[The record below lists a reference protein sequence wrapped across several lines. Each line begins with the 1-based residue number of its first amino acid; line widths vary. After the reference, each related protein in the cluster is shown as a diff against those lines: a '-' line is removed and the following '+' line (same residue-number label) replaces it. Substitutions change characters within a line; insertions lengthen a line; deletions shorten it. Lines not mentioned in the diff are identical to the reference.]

1 MDPQDFSV
9 TFRIRHPSIDPA
21 ELSRQLGI
29 EPQHAWRAGEPRR
42 LESGEVGS
50 GVYRETF
57 WVGLLPAPLALV
69 RDAAR
74 AAARPRGPLIAAVKT
89 GPVLPQITL
98 YFTLLKMKRAA
109 AFWRAFTDQG
119 GTVECRLQV
128 HKTDGFQLEMSQA
141 LMLMLVE
148 LKVAL
153 SIEVDGAQRGRT
165 RGLSRRRARRAEPSD
180 EADRAPH
187 HRDTEPEKDRHT
199 ARRASRRPRTR
210 SRRGATRTAG
220 AR

>member
-1 MDPQDFSV
+1 MDPQDFSIS
-9 TFRIRHPSIDPA
+9 FRIRHPSIDPA

-57 WVGLLPAPLALV
+57 WVGVLPASLPWSGMLPEMLPEL
-69 RDAAR
+69 RHGR
-74 AAARPRGPLIAAVKT
+74 AGPLIAAVKT

-98 YFTLLKMKRAA
+98 YFTLLKMKRAT
-109 AFWRAFTDQG
+109 AFWRALTDQG

-128 HKTDGFQLEMSQA
+128 HNTDGFQLEMSQA

-148 LKVAL
+148 LRVGL
-153 SIEVDGAQRGRT
+153 SIEVDSAQQAEE
-165 RGLSRRRARRAEPSD
+165 RAA
-180 EADRAPH
+180 
-187 HRDTEPEKDRHT
+187 
-199 ARRASRRPRTR
+199 
-210 SRRGATRTAG
+210 
-220 AR
+220 

>member
-57 WVGLLPAPLALV
+57 WVGLLQAPLPWSGMLPELQHG
-69 RDAAR
+69 R
-74 AAARPRGPLIAAVKT
+74 AGPLIAAVKT

-109 AFWRAFTDQG
+109 AFWRALTDQG

-128 HKTDGFQLEMSQA
+128 HNTDGFQLEMSQA

-148 LKVAL
+148 LRVGL
-153 SIEVDGAQRGRT
+153 SIEIDGAQRAE
-165 RGLSRRRARRAEPSD
+165 RAA
-180 EADRAPH
+180 
-187 HRDTEPEKDRHT
+187 
-199 ARRASRRPRTR
+199 
-210 SRRGATRTAG
+210 
-220 AR
+220 

>member
-42 LESGEVGS
+42 LESGEIGS
-50 GVYRETF
+50 GAYRETF
-57 WVGLLPAPLALV
+57 WVGLLQAPSPWSGMLPEL
-69 RDAAR
+69 RHGR
-74 AAARPRGPLIAAVKT
+74 AGPLIAAVKT

-128 HKTDGFQLEMSQA
+128 NKTDGFQLEMSHA

-153 SIEVDGAQRGRT
+153 SIEVDGAQRAEE
-165 RGLSRRRARRAEPSD
+165 RAA
-180 EADRAPH
+180 
-187 HRDTEPEKDRHT
+187 
-199 ARRASRRPRTR
+199 
-210 SRRGATRTAG
+210 
-220 AR
+220 